1 MIYIL
6 GASGFLGK
14 KVSKLFNKKEKILI
28 SSKKKKILL
37 KLIFLQTIKKG
48 KKWLQNLKANDILL
62 ILSSPGKGKIEY
74 YEKFIKIK

>member
-14 KVSKLFNKKEKILI
+14 KVSKLFNKRRKILI
-28 SSKKKKILL
+28 SSKKKILL

-48 KKWLQNLKANDILL
+48 KMVT
-62 ILSSPGKGKIEY
+62 
-74 YEKFIKIK
+74 KFKSQ

>member
-14 KVSKLFNKKEKILI
+14 KVSKLFNNREKILI

-37 KLIFLQTIKKG
+37 KLIFLQIIKKRKNG
-48 KKWLQNLKANDILL
+48 Y
-62 ILSSPGKGKIEY
+62 KI
-74 YEKFIKIK
+74 